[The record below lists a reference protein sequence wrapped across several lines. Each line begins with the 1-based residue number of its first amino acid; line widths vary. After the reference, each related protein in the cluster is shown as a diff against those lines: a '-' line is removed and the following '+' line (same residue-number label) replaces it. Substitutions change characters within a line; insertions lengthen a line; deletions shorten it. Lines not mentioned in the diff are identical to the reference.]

1 MSPLMRKFLRAIG
14 RLVLIAALTYTAV
27 CGYVAW
33 NKEDIIFPLRGRE
46 RAARQTVLPG
56 YEQWWLKTP
65 EGDVEAWWRPAE
77 GAPAGQPAPAVLVFH
92 GNGELID
99 DMRDFADRWHRLGA
113 HVLLVEFRGYGR
125 SAGSP
130 TIEACRA
137 DAAAWFDRVAARP
150 DVRRD
155 WIISHGFSL
164 GGAFAAELAG
174 RRPVGGLILEGS
186 PASLV
191 EAAHDRGIWLIFTR
205 ERFDA
210 TAVLRGLPP
219 EVPVLITQGS
229 SDTVMPSRH
238 GELLAAARPQARV
251 VRGDY
256 DHYPFAVTSRPS
268 LLAEMLD
275 AVKNRSL
282 PQTPDKGLAPK
293 AGDSAL

>member
-1 MSPLMRKFLRAIG
+1 MTPMMRRFLRATG
-14 RLVLIAALTYTAV
+14 RLVVIAAVTYTAV

-46 RAARQTVLPG
+46 RAALQTVQPG
-56 YEQWWLKTP
+56 FEQWWLKTP

-77 GAPAGQPAPAVLVFH
+77 GASAERPAPAVLVFH

-125 SAGSP
+125 SAGLP

-155 WIISHGFSL
+155 WIVAHGFSL

-174 RRPVGGLILEGS
+174 RRPVGGLILEGA

-210 TAVLRGLPP
+210 KAVLRSLPSA
-219 EVPVLITQGS
+219 VPVLITQGKM
-229 SDTVMPSRH
+229 DEVMPPRH
-238 GELLAAARPQARV
+238 GELLAAARPNANV
-251 VRGDY
+251 VWGKGG
-256 DHYPFAVTSRPS
+256 HYPQAVTDRPE
-268 LLAEMLD
+268 LLADLLS
-275 AVKNRSL
+275 AVKKR
-282 PQTPDKGLAPK
+282 PVQQTPDKGLAPA